1 MTLRAAH
8 RCMARRLTICILV
21 TPVLPTP
28 HRALAE
34 ISLCSPLHFQIVTAN
49 RADTV
54 LWTFA
59 SGFFPDPTA
68 RHGVSPLRAQK
79 RTYQLFTRA
88 GSARETLGLSP
99 ALVELILDALE
110 AAVEMI
116 DPADSGFSDTEAR
129 TSDMAPSCPAVP
141 RIVGLW
147 CPMPEKFLIKH
158 RYGGL
163 FSPGGD
169 TDTGG
174 RGLSSSSVL
183 SCSI

>member
-1 MTLRAAH
+1 
-8 RCMARRLTICILV
+8 MAPRLTTCILV

-34 ISLCSPLHFQIVTAN
+34 ISLCSPLHLQIATAN

-59 SGFFPDPTA
+59 SGFFLDPTA

-88 GSARETLGLSP
+88 GSALEPQGLSP
-99 ALVELILDALE
+99 ALAELILDALE

-116 DPADSGFSDTEAR
+116 DPADSGLALRGKAGDDQR
-129 TSDMAPSCPAVP
+129 
-141 RIVGLW
+141 
-147 CPMPEKFLIKH
+147 H
-158 RYGGL
+158 RSAHMGHGSL
-163 FSPGGD
+163 
-169 TDTGG
+169 
-174 RGLSSSSVL
+174 LSSSRPNCRFVVSNAGKISDQAPLRWVIF
-183 SCSI
+183 SRR